1 MMKQIAIMGT
11 LATMLSVTP
20 ANANSLMDA
29 TRELVR
35 GTVNTVTSVAKK
47 TVSVTKKVLLVPVK
61 VAETAVGATKDL
73 LSE

>member
-1 MMKQIAIMGT
+1 MKQIAIMGT